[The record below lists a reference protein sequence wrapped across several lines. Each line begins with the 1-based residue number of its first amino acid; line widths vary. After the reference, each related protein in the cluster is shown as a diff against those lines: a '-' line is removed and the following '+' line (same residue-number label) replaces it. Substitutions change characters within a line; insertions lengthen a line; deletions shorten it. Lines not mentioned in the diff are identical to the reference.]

1 MKSKC
6 ISFFLIGLVGL
17 LFACS
22 SPNNERS
29 DHHQNKATSI
39 EPVEQIDGR
48 RSEVTSVGLIE
59 EEIFTFIGVIEDIHV
74 KSNAALISVE
84 EGEILKSG
92 NSVGGVG
99 LSVAS
104 DTTYKVSDKVKVGFD
119 RMIRES
125 HPLGINSIFVEFV
138 E

>member
-39 EPVEQIDGR
+39 EPIEKIDGR
-48 RSEVTSVGLIE
+48 GGEVISVGE
-59 EEIFTFIGVIEDIHV
+59 GEIFTFIGVIEDIHV

-84 EGEILKSG
+84 EGEILTSG
-92 NSVGGVG
+92 NLVGGVG

-104 DTTYKVSDKVKVGFD
+104 DTTFKVGDRVKVGFED
-119 RMIRES
+119 RKSTRLNSS
-125 HPLGINSIFVEFV
+125 HV
-138 E
+138 

>member
-39 EPVEQIDGR
+39 EPIEKIDGR
-48 RSEVTSVGLIE
+48 GGEVISVGE
-59 EEIFTFIGVIEDIHV
+59 GEIFTFIGVIEDIHV
-74 KSNAALISVE
+74 KSNAALISVRSE
-84 EGEILKSG
+84 EHTSELQSRGHLVCRLLLEKK
-92 NSVGGVG
+92 NR
-99 LSVAS
+99 
-104 DTTYKVSDKVKVGFD
+104 KK
-119 RMIRES
+119 
-125 HPLGINSIFVEFV
+125 N
-138 E
+138 